1 MRTSLHWSPEAILE
15 DFRQVALIAGTP
27 IEGEIFIENLPAP
40 HRPTSLPS
48 GLTGVYTFSY
58 NGQTL
63 KVGKAG
69 PKSKAR
75 FSSHHYSPQSSRSN
89 LASSYCVAG
98 RDSV

>member
-48 GLTGVYTFSY
+48 GLTGVYAFSY

-89 LASSYCVAG
+89 LASCYCVAG